1 MMYPHSCGHRE
12 IKKRKEWGIYFSQY
26 LRKWSG
32 FVTSKACFW
41 KMPDGALYY
50 HWIRFNKV
58 VVKIEKYQA
67 SLYFVLFLYYWTGK
81 ESDN

>member
-1 MMYPHSCGHRE
+1 
-12 IKKRKEWGIYFSQY
+12 
-26 LRKWSG
+26 
-32 FVTSKACFW
+32 
-41 KMPDGALYY
+41 MPDGALYH

-81 ESDN
+81 EPDN